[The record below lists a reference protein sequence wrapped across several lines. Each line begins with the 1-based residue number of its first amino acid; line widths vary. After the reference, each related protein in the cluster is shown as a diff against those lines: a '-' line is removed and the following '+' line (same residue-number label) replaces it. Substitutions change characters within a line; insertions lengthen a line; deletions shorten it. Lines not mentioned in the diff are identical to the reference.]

1 MSDLESTSRTT
12 QWKIN
17 SRTQIDGATAVDCF
31 NQEGIA
37 TLRKSRKS
45 MKTKK
50 INFEIQDFIYHVLE
64 ESDEVHISEDQV
76 FFEARGRERHNS
88 RKIYFG
94 SDMTMQD
101 KEDLY
106 TIALLGDI
114 DEEGS
119 IRKERA
125 KSYNEH
131 KRGSPK
137 KGGIKHFS
145 EIRATS
151 RIEMLSQ
158 ILELPQEDKIQCRS
172 KLNSK
177 NAVVSVKVH
186 EANVNGKSNAS
197 QLYYCKVGL
206 VSIRDMKTKS
216 RLDDVSSDVRTTN
229 TTQSIGELRWNESFA
244 LMLGNETGLCVEVWN
259 ECTVLEK
266 SKKKTKETR
275 VKTFAGQCRVGLGKM
290 TEKKIL
296 FSQDGKSQSGYVTLS
311 IDVKE
316 CVATGL
322 TEYSDDRKYLLYKT
336 LLNEAVT
343 YQISR
348 GIPISYG
355 NMETSVETVC
365 TKIADI
371 LKLNEFE
378 RTAAEWSY
386 FQSVE
391 NIIESSGK
399 LEVNLIILNSK
410 WDNQAEK
417 TAGQE
422 QRNLLHEINTF
433 YKENLEKIKYI
444 LLKIPPRNENAAIQ
458 INRRFGILQ
467 ILFLFLKDRDVIS
480 PTEDLKSHIINKIKE
495 GVYSWYARTEE
506 RIINKESMQTYVNTL
521 HTFCQHIIKFIQML
535 RKYYPGQSSVAK
547 IDISQI
553 AIVAIDPLL
562 AGEVEMCVQ
571 NVSQAKASDELI
583 FSMFSIERKIKL
595 LIKEKNSM
603 KDTDIELHIDFHV
616 EWFRQ
621 FINKWLNILKKVS
634 VEYVDKVIKYETSLK
649 DIGVGQENLSSS
661 AYDIAICLYP
671 NYCFHAKMQEYLD
684 TANRIHFSFQVVL
697 LIQETLMRYI
707 QIMGGKIS
715 QIVDGSEKNG
725 FKLTTEICQ
734 IFNNIHFVKEYLE
747 EVPRKLNT
755 NSGDVTESDTRYQ
768 NLIKEAEEC
777 LGNEK
782 SRVLSVI
789 LPHFHTQ
796 IKQYLRNLTSKE
808 NLPVEDAISDLMEW
822 LVANI
827 QICTT
832 QLTQAMFNELLEVLW
847 DLLLDNIYIIISD
860 KQTSCN
866 CHQQIFRAINILY
879 DFFYNDGDGL
889 SLEKIKKELFKNI
902 LQKVQL
908 EMINS
913 YDLMLEC
920 VREFANTNEM
930 KFRSYGKLTF
940 SMVYY
945 EDRCILE
952 TNIMK
957 VENIYNPSS
966 MGKFKP
972 IIEMSVIP
980 KHLNIEVTQTKPY
993 KFSENIFINEVLHVP
1008 IPQNLFSSIIIKISL
1023 FYRDALGIRSEC
1035 YFGSI
1040 HVDTNRI
1047 GRGANN
1053 LREVINATD
1062 NNIGSLVERNFIYPF
1077 QEDSEKVK
1085 ILRKRTD
1092 SVAQGFLKEMVQEQ
1106 KKEQTFIRSQNCLN
1120 KGKKN
1125 SPILSRSK

>member
-1 MSDLESTSRTT
+1 MTDVQSR
-12 QWKIN
+12 N
-17 SRTQIDGATAVDCF
+17 SRWSIRRGKQDKQFKATEYFDGKRISKIRKITQRKTQTKIEIELSRR
-31 NQEGIA
+31 QEFVCDALEGCDDIQITENEVLSITKEENTSHTSSIAKLTMADKENLYAIAFLGEKEERENNSSLEKSGIVHP
-37 TLRKSRKS
+37 LKRKNETNSKS
-45 MKTKK
+45 
-50 INFEIQDFIYHVLE
+50 FELLSSQGCLTEQGSVLE
-64 ESDEVHISEDQV
+64 ALTEILGITQKDSMEW
-76 FFEARGRERHNS
+76 
-88 RKIYFG
+88 
-94 SDMTMQD
+94 
-101 KEDLY
+101 KE
-106 TIALLGDI
+106 
-114 DEEGS
+114 
-119 IRKERA
+119 K
-125 KSYNEH
+125 
-131 KRGSPK
+131 
-137 KGGIKHFS
+137 F
-145 EIRATS
+145 AT
-151 RIEMLSQ
+151 R
-158 ILELPQEDKIQCRS
+158 
-172 KLNSK
+172 NT
-177 NAVVSVKVH
+177 VVSIKIHEGKV
-186 EANVNGKSNAS
+186 GGDSLSNE
-197 QLYYCKVGL
+197 QMYYCKVGL

-266 SKKKTKETR
+266 SKKKTKYENTL
-275 VKTFAGQCRVGLGKM
+275 VGQSIVELGSKKM
-290 TEKKIL
+290 KKIS
-296 FSQDGKSQSGYVTLS
+296 FPIYSQNGKNVIGQLTLS
-311 IDVKE
+311 VEVIDPFPHSDSDKYSWYQKLLCE
-316 CVATGL
+316 AI
-322 TEYSDDRKYLLYKT
+322 EYEEK
-336 LLNEAVT
+336 N
-343 YQISR
+343 
-348 GIPISYG
+348 IP
-355 NMETSVETVC
+355 SVELSIETVC
-365 TKIADI
+365 TKMAKF
-371 LKLNEFE
+371 LKLNEFVK
-378 RTAAEWSY
+378 TAAKWS
-386 FQSVE
+386 
-391 NIIESSGK
+391 NINEINGNLELNAK
-399 LEVNLIILNSK
+399 LEVDLIILNSQ
-410 WDNQAEK
+410 WDSQVWKMEPLEQQA
-417 TAGQE
+417 
-422 QRNLLHEINTF
+422 LLHDIHRLYVNT
-433 YKENLEKIKYI
+433 LDTIKFRF
-444 LLKIPPRNENAAIQ
+444 PPRNENALSQ
-458 INRRFGILQ
+458 INQ
-467 ILFLFLKDRDVIS
+467 IFLFLKDRDVIA

-506 RIINKESMQTYVNTL
+506 KIINKESMQTYVNTL

-553 AIVAIDPLL
+553 AIVTIDPLL
-562 AGEVEMCVQ
+562 AGEVEMCVK

-603 KDTDIELHIDFHV
+603 KDTDIELHIDVHV

-621 FINKWLNILKKVS
+621 FISKWLNILKNVS

-860 KQTSCN
+860 KLTSCN

-913 YDLMLEC
+913 CDLMLEC

-957 VENIYNPSS
+957 VENIYNPSFT
-966 MGKFKP
+966 GKCKP
-972 IIEMSVIP
+972 IIEVSIVP
-980 KHLNIEVTQTKPY
+980 RSLNFEVALTKFFKY
-993 KFSENIFINEVLHVP
+993 AEDIYINEVLHIS
-1008 IPQNLFSSIIIKISL
+1008 IPKHKFSNIVVKISL
-1023 FYRDALGIRSEC
+1023 YFRYALGLRIRSEC
-1035 YFGSI
+1035 YSGSI
-1040 HVDTNRI
+1040 HVEEKSI

-1062 NNIGSLVERNFIYPF
+1062 NNIGSLVKRNFIYPF

-1106 KKEQTFIRSQNCLN
+1106 KKEQSLN
-1120 KGKKN
+1120 KYQSNVNATKKFFKKN
-1125 SPILSRSK
+1125 